1 MSKCIGG
8 IAHEAVGSLATHK
21 TSKSSGD
28 LFEEKKA
35 QLTPLQVGLAA
46 SVMQKTPPMPAVKYS
61 DFGFGIDQHKAL
73 LPIISLFP
81 IPNISIVF
89 DIIGTVFASINTFLP
104 NPPVPLPPPTN
115 EDGTDGIA
123 PELSFCQMVAMVAL
137 TLIKGHPYHQ
147 LRRHLI
153 AKKMV
158 AVKLIREM
166 L

>member
-1 MSKCIGG
+1 MGD
-8 IAHEAVGSLATHK
+8 IAHDAVGSLATHK

-35 QLTPLQVGLAA
+35 QLNPLQVGLAA
-46 SVMQKTPPMPAVKYS
+46 SVMPKTPPMPAAKYS
-61 DFGFGIDQHKAL
+61 DFGFGIDLHKAL
-73 LPIISLFP
+73 LPIMSLFP
-81 IPNISIVF
+81 IPNISMVF
-89 DIIGTVFASINTFLP
+89 DIIGAVFASIITFLP
-104 NPPVPLPPPTN
+104 DPPIPPPPSTN

-137 TLIKGHPYHQ
+137 TLIEGHPYHQ

-153 AKKMV
+153 AQKMV

>member
-1 MSKCIGG
+1 MGD
-8 IAHEAVGSLATHK
+8 IAHDAVGSLATHK

-35 QLTPLQVGLAA
+35 QLNPLQVDLAA
-46 SVMQKTPPMPAVKYS
+46 SLMPKTPPMPAAKYS
-61 DFGFGIDQHKAL
+61 DFGLGIDLHKAL
-73 LPIISLFP
+73 LPIMSLFP
-81 IPNISIVF
+81 IPNISMVF
-89 DIIGTVFASINTFLP
+89 NIIGAVFASIMTFLP
-104 NPPVPLPPPTN
+104 DPPVLPPPPTN

-123 PELSFCQMVAMVAL
+123 PELPFCQMVAMVAL

-153 AKKMV
+153 AQKMV